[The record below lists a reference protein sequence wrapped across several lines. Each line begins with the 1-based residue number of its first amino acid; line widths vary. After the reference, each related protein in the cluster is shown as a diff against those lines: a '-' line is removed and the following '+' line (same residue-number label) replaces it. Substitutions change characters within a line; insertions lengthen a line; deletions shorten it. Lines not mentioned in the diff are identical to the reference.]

1 MNMQIVERGGS
12 PLAARRRALLSA
24 FTVDPMAGSESLVGW
39 QRAVYAARHFDT
51 WVICAPHVSKE
62 GIDAYLRVH
71 GPVPGLEIV
80 YVEEPKWMEMLEHVP
95 GLYYLS
101 YNLWQ
106 RRAYRAALRLDTDV
120 GFDLV
125 HQVNLGGYREP
136 GYLWRLGS
144 PFVWGPIG
152 GTQNYPMRF
161 LVQAGIGG
169 GLREAVRTMLNTLTL
184 RMGRRIR
191 QAAARSAAIR
201 AANSTVADDLARAL
215 GCKQIPVM
223 LETGAP
229 PVANGAAVRPTAD
242 VFRVMWAGEFKAFK
256 ALPMLLDALRILPD
270 DVAFELTVVGDGRE
284 LGRWQ
289 HRARRLGL
297 DDRIR
302 WTGWIDHERMVEQ
315 YEDADLFVFT
325 SLRDTSGNVVLEA
338 LANGVPVVAP
348 AHQGVGD
355 IVTDTCGV
363 LVPVTTHWEMVRGYR
378 DAIAS
383 IARDRAR
390 HRHLSDGARER
401 ADHYSWER
409 QGERMLRIYDGVL
422 TAPGVESSAEA
433 SGPNAPSAR
442 PGWS

>member
-1 MNMQIVERGGS
+1 MNVQIVEGGGS
-12 PLAARRRALLSA
+12 LPTARRRALLSA

-39 QRAVYAARHFDT
+39 QRAVHSARHSDT
-51 WVICAPHVSKE
+51 WVICAPHVSQE
-62 GIDAYLRVH
+62 GIDAYLSAH

-106 RRAYRAALRLDTDV
+106 RRAYRAALRLDTAV
-120 GFDLV
+120 GFDIV

-136 GYLWRLGS
+136 GYLWRLGA

-161 LVQAGIGG
+161 LIQAGIVGG
-169 GLREAVRTMLNTLTL
+169 SREAARTLLNSLTL

-191 QAAARSAAIR
+191 QAAARAAAIR
-201 AANSTVADDLARAL
+201 AANSTVADDLGRAL
-215 GCKQIPVM
+215 GGTRIPVM

-229 PVANGAAVRPTAD
+229 PVAAGAAVRPRAD
-242 VFRVMWAGEFKAFK
+242 VFRIMWAGEFKAFK
-256 ALPMLLDALRILPD
+256 ALPMLLDALRILPE
-270 DVAFELTVVGDGRE
+270 DVVFELTVVGDGRQ

-289 HRARRLGL
+289 RRARRLGL

-302 WTGWIDHERMVEQ
+302 WTGWIDHERMVEH
-315 YEDADLFVFT
+315 YENADLFVFT

-348 AHQGVGD
+348 EHQGVGD
-355 IVTDTCGV
+355 IVTDLCGV
-363 LVPVTTHWEMVRGYR
+363 LVPVTTQWEMVRGYR

-383 IARDRAR
+383 IARDRTR
-390 HRHLSDGARER
+390 HRQLSAGARER
-401 ADHYSWER
+401 ADYYSWER
-409 QGERMLRIYDGVL
+409 QGERMRRIYDAVL
-422 TAPGVESSAEA
+422 EAPGMESSA
-433 SGPNAPSAR
+433 
-442 PGWS
+442 